1 MTVNDL
7 PVKPPLSPMLARAVP
22 DIPGQGTA
30 HGPLLYEPKWDGFRC
45 VVFKDGDDVVLGSR
59 NEKPLTR
66 YFPEVVAQVRQQLP
80 DGIVLDGE
88 IVVVI
93 GDRLEFE
100 RLLDRIH
107 PADSRVQLLAEQ
119 TPASFVAFDLLVLGE
134 QDLSGRPQG
143 ERRALLE
150 QALDGVRPPLHV
162 TPATT
167 DQAVAQRWFEQFEGA
182 GLDGIV
188 AKPTGLPY
196 APGKRVL
203 FKVKH
208 DRTADCVLAGFRWHK
223 SGDVVGSLLLGL
235 YDEAGQLH
243 HVGVSASFPMARRKE
258 LVDEL
263 APLRMTSADDHPWS
277 GWAQAETQAGAQGGA
292 ETGAGQPTRMPG
304 GQTRWNAGKDLS
316 WVPLR
321 PERVCEVAYD
331 HLQGDRFR
339 HTTQFRRWRPDRDPL
354 SCTYEQLEQ
363 PVRFDL
369 RQVLGGRPG

>member
-80 DGIVLDGE
+80 DRIVLDGE

-119 TPASFVAFDLLVLGE
+119 TPASFVAFDLLALRDE
-134 QDLSGRPQG
+134 DLSGRPQG

-150 QALDGVRPPLHV
+150 QALGGVRPPLHV

-235 YDEAGQLH
+235 YDDAGALQ
-243 HVGVSASFPMARRKE
+243 HVGVVASFTADKRRE
-258 LVDEL
+258 LVAFLEPYRKDAL
-263 APLRMTSADDHPWS
+263 ADHPWKA
-277 GWAQAETQAGAQGGA
+277 WAGPAEGDEAPQRKPGAQS
-292 ETGAGQPTRMPG
+292 
-304 GQTRWNAGKDLS
+304 RWSTGKDLS
-316 WVPLR
+316 WQPLR
-321 PERVCEVAYD
+321 PELVVEVAYD
-331 HLQGDRFR
+331 HMQGDRFR
-339 HTTQFRRWRPDRDPL
+339 HTAQFRRWRSDKSPRD
-354 SCTYEQLEQ
+354 CTYAQLESVAPQ
-363 PVRFDL
+363 ELAAIFR
-369 RQVLGGRPG
+369 